1 MDKLKLT
8 NVKIIFAN
16 TKDEGFGRSLTIDA
30 TSPEIQKRITEWVEV
45 NKIGKTDPGV
55 PKFKEYQPE
64 QGDKTI
70 QYNFRI
76 NDYTKFVGIGGLTI
90 DDLGYGAEVS
100 LVAQAFEYNNKFGK
114 GTSASLSAV
123 LIEKAIR
130 TSADDDI
137 DDLLQGV
144 GVDPSEVK
152 EKSGYEQAKETA
164 DSLRSAEQVAKDTKE
179 VTGSITDE
187 GEIDLDD
194 IPF

>member
-76 NDYTKFVGIGGLTI
+76 NDYTKFVGVGGLTI

-100 LVAQAFEYNNKFGK
+100 LIAQAFQYDNKFGK
-114 GTSASLSAV
+114 GTSASLTAV
-123 LIEKAIR
+123 LINKAIR

-144 GVDPSEVK
+144 GVDPSEA
-152 EKSGYEQAKETA
+152 KSGYEKAKETA
-164 DSLRSAEQVAKDTKE
+164 DSLRSAEQVAKDAKE
-179 VTGSITDE
+179 VTGGINDK
-187 GEIDLDD
+187 GEINLDD

>member
-144 GVDPSEVK
+144 GVDPSEA
-152 EKSGYEQAKETA
+152 KSGYEKAKETA
-164 DSLRSAEQVAKDTKE
+164 DSLRSAEQVAKDAKE
-179 VTGSITDE
+179 VTGGINDK
-187 GEIDLDD
+187 GEINLDD

>member
-76 NDYTKFVGIGGLTI
+76 NDYTKFVGVGGLTI

-100 LVAQAFEYNNKFGK
+100 LIAQAFQYDNKFGK
-114 GTSASLSAV
+114 GTSASLTAV
-123 LIEKAIR
+123 LINKAIR

-164 DSLRSAEQVAKDTKE
+164 DSLRSAEQVAKDAKE
-179 VTGSITDE
+179 VTGGINDK
-187 GEIDLDD
+187 GEINLDD